1 MFLTSNTD
9 QILNANLFGLQLLVS
24 FYINSLSK
32 TLQKFAYHL
41 MIPPNDFR
49 QTIDFI
55 KMQDFSIK
63 YYAFSLNDSKFE
75 DKSS

>member
-1 MFLTSNTD
+1 MFFTSNTD
-9 QILNANLFGLQLLVS
+9 QILNANLFCLQLLVS

-32 TLQKFAYHL
+32 TLQKICLPFDDTTK
-41 MIPPNDFR
+41 DFR

-55 KMQDFSIK
+55 KIQDFSIK